1 MTLNILNK
9 KEIKKEE
16 FLKCF
21 LGKTIK
27 EAEQTHNEFSKL
39 LNIIARNYSLSTGL
53 DKADLFGEAL
63 VGLARAKR
71 DFDSDRSDNFRAFAV
86 FKIKDALNKFVR
98 DNMCSVSIPAYISK
112 ANNLINKLNDFL
124 YSQNIDQDTIDYI
137 IHEGVVDDIDMPYE
151 AKIRVREIII
161 LLERAAERADTTY
174 EKLVSRASFL
184 PVDKELLDFCDSEK
198 NSNFDKIVVDRIWQ
212 VMDDIDKEI
221 AKMIMEDTSK
231 KDIALHFNKSITWIN
246 NRLKRIKERLG

>member
-39 LNIIARNYSLSTGL
+39 LNTIARNYSLSTGL

-71 DFDSDRSDNFRAFAV
+71 DFDSGRSDNFRTFAV

-98 DNMCSVSIPAYISK
+98 DNICSVSIPTYVSR
-112 ANNLINKLNDFL
+112 ANNLINRLSDFL

-137 IHEGVVDDIDMPYE
+137 IHKGTVDDIDIPYDIKVR
-151 AKIRVREIII
+151 AKEIII
-161 LLERAAERADTTY
+161 FLKRAAERADTTY

-184 PVDKELLDFCDSEK
+184 PVDKELLDFCDSERDDT
-198 NSNFDKIVVDRIWQ
+198 FDKIVVDRIWQ

-231 KDIALHFNKSITWIN
+231 KDIALHFNKSVTWVN
-246 NRLKRIKERLG
+246 NRLKKIRETI